1 MTNSLAVITLRDGGA
16 GRSLPPL
23 SPAFIPG
30 RIQKMANLA
39 NLANLSQV
47 RGFFPPQESPPG
59 LKKKPPRPTRRLSGR
74 RKAEGPATGQ
84 PTAHQGARLASH
96 PRIPS
101 PGIASVAHWLCCCRA
116 YTERIRAGSRLGSSI
131 AFARQQ
137 AQQRSHNDERPA
149 QRLRP
154 AT

>member
-47 RGFFPPQESPPG
+47 RGCFTPQESYPR
-59 LKKKPPRPTRRLSGR
+59 LVKKLTCRSAASLGGGKP
-74 RKAEGPATGQ
+74 KA
-84 PTAHQGARLASH
+84 R
-96 PRIPS
+96 
-101 PGIASVAHWLCCCRA
+101 
-116 YTERIRAGSRLGSSI
+116 
-131 AFARQQ
+131 
-137 AQQRSHNDERPA
+137 RPA
-149 QRLRP
+149 SRP
-154 AT
+154 RTKVRDWPHIQGFPARGLPR